1 MLIIVKIALV
11 GNPNCGKTTL
21 FNRLTASNQY
31 VGNWPGVTVEKKEG
45 YLKGDKD
52 VKIVDLPGIY
62 SLTPYTDEEIVSRNF
77 LFYNKPD
84 IILNIVSGINL
95 ERSLYLTLQLLE
107 TNIPVVVCIT
117 MMDKLEK
124 SGGSLNLNKLE
135 QRFNCRFV
143 AFHNSGSEDN
153 ISIVSELV
161 QNFKCGSG
169 FKMPGRVCY
178 SIAFEK
184 YIKSIENIVYDEGKA
199 SECGRFEA
207 IRFLENDEEYIKKLN
222 ISSNGLANI
231 KCVLEDLRSNLKEDA
246 KSVIISERYSFIS
259 RVLPLCVKNVR
270 ENFDISDKVDAILLH
285 KLFAIPIFIFLLG
298 FIYCFCINIV
308 GQPISHAIDLFI
320 KGSIGPVLQNF
331 MESVNVSK
339 WVVSL
344 VVDAVLSGVGTVLC
358 FVPQVFM
365 LFLFLSLLEDCGYM
379 SRVAFILDRFF
390 GRFGLAGISVIS
402 FLVSSGCGVNGV
414 MATKT
419 IRNENKRFLTMLTT
433 TFIPCSAKLPIVAV
447 ICSYVL
453 KGSFLLV
460 FLVYCLCIMVILVVC
475 LILKKFCNFENSGT
489 DFVMELGPYSLPNI
503 KNVFYYAAINVKS
516 FVAKAGS
523 IIFLASILIWF
534 LLNFGVEGGVFKK
547 VSYQYNSLLAVIGR
561 FVAPAFFPLGFA
573 NWESA
578 VATISGLFAK
588 ENVVNTFGVILKS
601 AKSFG
606 GLNLGEIFRTK
617 CSALAFLMFNL
628 LCAPCVAAIS
638 SIYRQTLSIRFTLKI
653 LFFQTIS
660 AYISAFI
667 VNQICGLIF
676 KELSFSF
683 YSILSFGV
691 LFLLMFLIITPK
703 KYIKY

>member
-21 FNRLTASNQY
+21 FNRLTASTQY

-45 YLKGDKD
+45 FLKGNRD
-52 VKIVDLPGIY
+52 VKVVDLPGIY
-62 SLTPYTDEEIVSRNF
+62 SLTPYTNEEIVSRNF

-107 TNIPVVVCIT
+107 TNIPVIVCIT
-117 MMDKLEK
+117 MMDKFK
-124 SGGSLNLNKLE
+124 KNGGALNLNKLA
-135 QRFNCRFV
+135 QYFNCRFV
-143 AFHNSGSEDN
+143 AFCNSSDEDN
-153 ISIVSELV
+153 ISIVNNIV
-161 QNFKCGSG
+161 QNFKCGVG
-169 FKMPGRVCY
+169 FKMPGRVLY
-178 SIAFEK
+178 SSAFEK
-184 YIKSIENIVYDEGKA
+184 YIKHIENIIYAEGKA
-199 SECGRFEA
+199 SEDGRFEA
-207 IRFLENDEEYIKKLN
+207 IRFLEKDEEYTKKLN
-222 ISSNGLANI
+222 ISANGLLNI
-231 KCVLEDLRSNLKEDA
+231 KCVLKSLYSNLNEDS
-246 KSVIISERYSFIS
+246 KSVIISERYCFIS
-259 RVLPLCVKNVR
+259 RVLPLCVKNVC
-270 ENFDISDKVDAILLH
+270 ENFDISDKVDSVLLH
-285 KLFAIPIFIFLLG
+285 KVFAIPIFVFILG

-308 GQPISHAIDLFI
+308 GQPISHLIDFFI
-320 KGSIGPVLQNF
+320 KGSVGSVLQNF
-331 MESVNVSK
+331 MQRMNVSG

-419 IRNENKRFLTMLTT
+419 IRDENKRFLTMLTT
-433 TFIPCSAKLPIVAV
+433 TFMPCSAKLPIVAV

-460 FLVYCLCIMVILVVC
+460 LLVYCLCIVTILVVC
-475 LILKKFCNFENSGT
+475 LILKKFCNFENSST

-503 KNVFYYAAINVKS
+503 KNVFYYAITNVKS

-534 LLNFGVEGGVFKK
+534 LLNFGFEGAGFTK
-547 VSYQYNSLLAVIGR
+547 VSHQYNSLLAGIGR
-561 FVAPAFFPLGFA
+561 LVAPIFLPIGFA

-601 AKSFG
+601 AKSVG
-606 GLNLGEIFRTK
+606 SLNLREIFSTK
-617 CSALAFLMFNL
+617 CSAMAFLVFNL

-638 SIYRQTLSIRFTLKI
+638 SVFRQTLSVALTLKI
-653 LFFQTIS
+653 LFLQTIS
-660 AYISAFI
+660 AYIAAFI
-667 VNQICGLIF
+667 VNQIGGLIF

-683 YSILSFGV
+683 YSFLSFVV
-691 LFLLMFLIITPK
+691 LFVIIFLISAPR
-703 KYIKY
+703 KYIKN